1 MRPQTIMLAWPWNTV
16 AKQKILVDL
25 MELLLKTMEEEYGGA
40 TANLDNDLTEFTDD
54 DSKCLFH

>member
-1 MRPQTIMLAWPWNTV
+1 LHETSNRNTV

-40 TANLDNDLTEFTDD
+40 AAKLDDDLTEITDD
-54 DSKCLFH
+54 DSKRLFH

>member
-1 MRPQTIMLAWPWNTV
+1 MSARLWNTV
-16 AKQKILVDL
+16 AEWKILVDL

-54 DSKCLFH
+54 DSKHLFH